1 MPYFSKVI
9 CLFLVICLA
18 ELPFIFLTIFD
29 MLLSEYPINICV
41 WSGNMDNAN
50 ISKLSLSDFSNIHF
64 ATIFLSSSLS
74 IIVSFISFTLEY
86 FVSNTI
92 WEKILFLIKVSLN
105 FYINQYS

>member
-1 MPYFSKVI
+1 
-9 CLFLVICLA
+9 
-18 ELPFIFLTIFD
+18 
-29 MLLSEYPINICV
+29 
-41 WSGNMDNAN
+41 MDNAN

-92 WEKILFLIKVSLN
+92 WEKILFLITVSLN